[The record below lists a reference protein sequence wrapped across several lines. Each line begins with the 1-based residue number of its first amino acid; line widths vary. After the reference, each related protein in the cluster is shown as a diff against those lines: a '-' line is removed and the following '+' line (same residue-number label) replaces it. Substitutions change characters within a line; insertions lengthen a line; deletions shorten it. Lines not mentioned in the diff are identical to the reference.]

1 MGAEIY
7 QFHEFVQESALDDY
21 EYMASRYWPGALTIV
36 IPISEKKKSLLTS
49 NNLTI
54 GLRIPNSIMAK
65 SLIKESGPL
74 LTSSANLSGLPTA
87 TNVKDISNELS
98 NVDILGPIPWVKCS
112 GKAST
117 IISWVHSGK
126 WELIRAGQVSISGLD

>member
-1 MGAEIY
+1 MNVIEQKLALEKLNSGLPLIFHTDTLPAIGCVPRFSEIIYKIKKRDIKKPLILMGAENY

-54 GLRIPNSIMAK
+54 GLSC
-65 SLIKESGPL
+65 L
-74 LTSSANLSGLPTA
+74 LYTSDAA
-87 TNVKDISNELS
+87 DE
-98 NVDILGPIPWVKCS
+98 
-112 GKAST
+112 
-117 IISWVHSGK
+117 
-126 WELIRAGQVSISGLD
+126 